1 MLAHSLFFYFF
12 SSITVFSAIM
22 VTISR
27 NTVYSVFFLILVFV
41 SVSILFIMIGAEFLG
56 MIMLIVY
63 VGAVAVL
70 FLFVVMMLNISEQI
84 VKRPR
89 RNGFINNIS
98 VGSIVGAIIF
108 LELLIVIGGW
118 KYKKD
123 TFVYLSST
131 NLNLELSNTHTLG
144 NILYTDY
151 IHLFQ
156 ISGMILLVAMIGAIT
171 LTFTKR
177 DNVKRQS
184 YFKQIQREKS
194 SAISLVE
201 VESDKGVNLDD

>member
-12 SSITVFSAIM
+12 STVTVISAFM
-22 VTISR
+22 VIISKNTI
-27 NTVYSVFFLILVFV
+27 YSVFFLILVFV

-70 FLFVVMMLNISEQI
+70 FLFVVMMLNIVTQTS
-84 VKRPR
+84 KKTTRK
-89 RNGFINNIS
+89 GFINNIS
-98 VGSIVGAIIF
+98 VGSIVGTIIF
-108 LELLIVIGGW
+108 LELLVVVGGW
-118 KYKKD
+118 KYKGN
-123 TFVYLSST
+123 FMPLSMT
-131 NLNLELSNTHTLG
+131 NPNSDLTNTHALG

-171 LTFTKR
+171 LTFSKR
-177 DNVKRQS
+177 ENVKRQN
-184 YFKQIQREKS
+184 YFEQITRDKS
-194 SAISLVE
+194 SGVSLVE
-201 VESDKGVNLDD
+201 VESDKGVKIDD

>member
-12 SSITVFSAIM
+12 SAVTVFSAVM
-22 VTISR
+22 VTVSR

-70 FLFVVMMLNISEQI
+70 FLFVVMMLNVTEQVTKKTTRKGI
-84 VKRPR
+84 
-89 RNGFINNIS
+89 INNIS
-98 VGSIVGAIIF
+98 VGSIVGVIIF
-108 LELLIVIGGW
+108 LELLVVIGGW
-118 KYKKD
+118 KYKG
-123 TFVYLSST
+123 TFTPLSYT
-131 NLNLELSNTHTLG
+131 NLAQSNTHALG

-156 ISGMILLVAMIGAIT
+156 IAGMILLIAMIGAIT
-171 LTFTKR
+171 LTFSKR
-177 DNVKRQS
+177 ENIKRQS
-184 YFKQIQREKS
+184 YISQIEREKS
-194 SAISLVE
+194 SSISLIE
-201 VESDKGVNLDD
+201 VESDKGVKLND

>member
-12 SSITVFSAIM
+12 STIVVFSAVM
-22 VTISR
+22 VTISK

-70 FLFVVMMLNISEQI
+70 FLFVVMMLNITEQI
-84 VKRPR
+84 TKRTSR
-89 RNGFINNIS
+89 KGLINNIS
-98 VGSIVGAIIF
+98 VSSVIGVIIF
-108 LELLIVIGGW
+108 LELLVVIGGW
-118 KYKKD
+118 KYKD
-123 TFVYLSST
+123 TFVPLFSA
-131 NLNLELSNTHTLG
+131 NINMNISNTHALG

-156 ISGMILLVAMIGAIT
+156 IAGMILLVAMIGAIT
-171 LTFTKR
+171 LTFSKR
-177 DNVKRQS
+177 DNIKRQS
-184 YFKQIQREKS
+184 YFKQIQREKA
-194 SAISLVE
+194 SAVSLVE
-201 VESDKGVNLDD
+201 VESGKGVKIDD